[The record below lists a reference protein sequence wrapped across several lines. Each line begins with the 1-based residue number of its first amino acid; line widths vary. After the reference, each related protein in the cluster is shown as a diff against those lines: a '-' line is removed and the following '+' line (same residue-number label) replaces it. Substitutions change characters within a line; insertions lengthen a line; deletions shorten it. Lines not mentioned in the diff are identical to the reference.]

1 MFNIMN
7 LLTKYS
13 SPWNEESLAKG
24 IPIKYLKQV
33 QVSLLFGDF
42 SESLTGFRYM
52 FRGGP
57 KYKTS
62 ANKTGYS
69 KRPQA
74 FCHKAMADTF
84 AIYER
89 SL

>member
-1 MFNIMN
+1 MN
-7 LLTKYS
+7 TIELLTKYS
-13 SPWNEESLAKG
+13 APWNEESLAKG

-33 QVSLLFGDF
+33 QAGLLFGDF
-42 SESLTGFRYM
+42 SDGLTGFRYM

-84 AIYER
+84 AIYKR

>member
-1 MFNIMN
+1 MN
-7 LLTKYS
+7 MMKLLTKHQ

-33 QVSLLFGDF
+33 QAGLLFGDF
-42 SESLTGFRYM
+42 SEGLTGFRYM

-57 KYKTS
+57 KYKTP
-62 ANKTGYS
+62 ANKTGYRI
-69 KRPQA
+69 RPRA

-84 AIYER
+84 AIYKR
-89 SL
+89 GL